1 MRLNELQNK
10 LSRVKSACMTRLT
23 NVDTGHCLSDKV
35 VMEEFQLEFGEDAK
49 MVIDMIFEL
58 EIYNEF
64 SGDSE

>member
-10 LSRVKSACMTRLT
+10 LSRVKSACMARLT
-23 NVDTGHCLSDKV
+23 NVDTGYCLSGKV

-49 MVIDMIFEL
+49 MVVDMIFEL